1 MTDPASTPCAPTPK
15 RDVESLKQALVPLA
29 AVYHNTPLLDLP
41 GEVLGILADIAT
53 AHGGDM
59 APAWLAWRDAC
70 RAARAKGK
78 E

>member
-1 MTDPASTPCAPTPK
+1 MTGPASAPCAPTPK
-15 RDVESLKQALVPLA
+15 RDVEELKRALVPLA
-29 AVYHNTPLLDLP
+29 AIYHGTPILDLP
-41 GEVLGILADIAT
+41 SEVLGLIADIAT

-70 RAARAKGK
+70 RAARARGK

>member
-1 MTDPASTPCAPTPK
+1 MQPSNTAPTPK
-15 RDVESLKQALVPLA
+15 RDVEELKRALVPLA
-29 AVYHNTPLLDLP
+29 AIYHGTPILDLP
-41 GEVLGILADIAT
+41 SEVLGLIADIAT

-70 RAARAKGK
+70 RAARARGK

>member
-1 MTDPASTPCAPTPK
+1 MTDTAHAASAQNSK
-15 RDVESLKQALVPLA
+15 RDVEELKRALVPLA
-29 AVYHNTPLLDLP
+29 AIYHGTPILDLP
-41 GEVLGILADIAT
+41 SEVLGLIADIAT

-70 RAARAKGK
+70 RAARARGK